1 MMIKKLKSRLKQIA
15 SDNSG
20 LALIEFAYSLPIFL
34 GLGMYGSE
42 VAYLTLQKT
51 SLSQT
56 TVSVSDNAARM
67 GTTVND
73 DISKTIFESDIIQ
86 LIAGAA
92 IQAGDIDL
100 MENGRIII
108 SSLEVNEDGDQVIAW
123 QRCRGKLDVDSE
135 YGDEGTNGTDDVSFV
150 GMGATGSELQ
160 AVEGD
165 AIMYVEISYQYQPLF
180 GDMFMEPTILYEE
193 AAYNIRD
200 SRDLDAGLRNDG
212 VDEAYTCDLLEGI
225 D

>member
-1 MMIKKLKSRLKQIA
+1 MIKKLTSKLKRIA

-73 DISKTIFESDIIQ
+73 EISKTIFESDIIQ

-92 IQAGDIDL
+92 IQAGDIDI

-108 SSLEVNEDGDQVIAW
+108 SSLEVNEDGDQEIKW
-123 QRCRGKLDVDSE
+123 QRCRGKLDVDSK
-135 YGDEGTNGTDDVSFV
+135 YGDEGTNGTDDGSFI
-150 GMGATGSELQ
+150 GMGKTGNELQ
-160 AVEGD
+160 ALPGD
-165 AIMYVEISYQYQPLF
+165 AIMYVEISYEYQPLF
-180 GDMFMEPTILYEE
+180 GDMFMEPTVLYEE

-200 SRDLDAGLRNDG
+200 ARDLETGLRNDG
-212 VDEAYTCDLLEGI
+212 VAEAYTCDLLKGI